1 MKAARQAWRRLEP
14 VHGMVYF
21 VPEATRRYAELGLKG
36 RAGYFASRGAALGR
50 ASAEQVIAT
59 FYNFCPALVRR
70 ALPAAWDVVTP
81 GDMLTARS
89 DAAAEALRRAG
100 VHELPHLDETVGL
113 ARRAA
118 LAACEHLEGRPLFA
132 AHAALPWPE
141 EPIRQLWHAQTLLR
155 EFRGDGH
162 IAALLTEGIGG
173 LEALVLH
180 GAGGEVPSAVLRISR
195 AWPEEEWA
203 AAEGRLRERG
213 LLGEDGTLSAEGQA
227 LRRHIEDRT
236 DALALPAYGALGED
250 GCERLAELAR
260 PFGRAVV
267 DAGLLNL
274 GALREAADQD

>member
-14 VHGMVYF
+14 VHGMIYF
-21 VPEATRRYAELGLKG
+21 VPEATRRYAELGLKS
-36 RAGYFASRGAALGR
+36 RAGYFASRSAAMGR
-50 ASAEQVIAT
+50 TSAEQVIAT
-59 FYNFCPALVRR
+59 FYNFCPDLVRR

-81 GDMLTARS
+81 EDMLTARS

-141 EPIRQLWHAQTLLR
+141 EPVRQLWHAQTLLR

-162 IAALLTEGIGG
+162 IAALLTEGVGG

-180 GAGGEVPSAVLRISR
+180 GASGEVPSAVLRISR

-203 AAEGRLRERG
+203 AAVDRLRRRG
-213 LLGEDGTLSAEGQA
+213 LLGEDDTLSAEGTA

-236 DALALPAYGALGED
+236 DALALPAYGALGEE

-267 DAGLLNL
+267 DAGLLDL
-274 GALREAADQD
+274 SGLRKSED